1 MRCFL
6 SDILIAWQTGETAL
20 MFAARHGDKKTA
32 ERLIQAKADL
42 LLEDSVSQKDFPD
55 ILFVHETE

>member
-1 MRCFL
+1 
-6 SDILIAWQTGETAL
+6 

-42 LLEDSVSQKDFPD
+42 LLEDSVSQKVFPD